1 MYIPEAFALDDRAR
15 MVETIRRHAFA
26 LLVTAPDGPPQAT
39 HLPVLYDADRGPHGT
54 LTAHM
59 ARANPQWRD
68 FAPLAE
74 RNGEALVIFQ
84 GPHAYVSPRWYAPG
98 PAVPT
103 WNYVA
108 VHAYGVPAVI
118 DDPAAV
124 RGLLER
130 LVAVHEGAADG
141 AWRLDGQD
149 EAFIARM
156 IRGIVAFEIPV
167 ARIEA
172 KAKLSQNRPAGD
184 RRGVIA
190 ALAQGGDAMSAEL
203 AAAMEKASPES

>member
-1 MYIPEAFALDDRAR
+1 MYVPEVFALDDRAR

-68 FAPLAE
+68 FAPLAA
-74 RNGEALVIFQ
+74 RGAEALVIFQ